1 MAAQTGDGALQLQSS
16 FLPTGDR
23 SAGQMRPSTNLSTN
37 PSTKWLEEPEFPSP
51 EEILRNSPPPLL
63 AIENDDIESKEVY
76 LEKHYRM
83 QRFEAVEPTRLAVN
97 EFRRTPSMPEGELAY
112 IYTNVQIQGVVLTT
126 HGAATRVSFSTER
139 ALDAPVDW
147 ANSERL
153 RQGSLV
159 VLSPTEDCFRSKCL
173 PATVAYRFLLGGLW
187 PDLEADPPEP
197 EETPPRVD
205 LYISDW
211 SEIDPNIKYYLLEAK
226 EGYFESFRHTMTAL
240 QASAYERSL
249 MHKYLLSN
257 DLSKSVENN
266 PVKARVQTRNALD
279 KSQVAACEAI
289 IGQQLSVVQGPPGTG
304 KTHTT
309 VVTIEEIISRY
320 PYKPQKPVIVAAQS
334 NHAVDQLLERCL
346 KRDLAVARLGGR
358 TVSDTIE
365 ERSLFNIREKSRG
378 TVTGIGLSPAVFR
391 DFETACQ
398 VLELQL
404 KGAFQGQQNYD
415 LKSFRD
421 AKIITSEQF
430 DSLDNDEW
438 VKSEETDP
446 LLAWLGWES
455 FITSPAKAP
464 HSAPKWK
471 AKARVYSE
479 EDPGKCRLPDPDKP
493 IGPYISFASKGP
505 EPSASRCRSLLR
517 NKDLYKVKAQHR
529 EDVFNYM
536 CLTLAQ
542 KNRTKL
548 QESLSKFKDACH
560 RLQRNKM
567 DRDYRVITKTHIEII
582 GCTITGLSKY
592 RKLLQTIN
600 PDILIIDEASEA
612 TEGSISAALLPS
624 LKHLALVGDH
634 QQLTP
639 RPITRILTEPVFA
652 LQVSLFERLV
662 TKNAMPC
669 QVLKMQR
676 RMIPELR
683 QLVNLF
689 YPGLSDHSSVLKRE
703 AINSIGPSLW
713 WFDHVW
719 SEQTGS
725 GASGHSIANNNE
737 ADMIIGFTKHLI
749 SCGTPVEK
757 VTILSFYTA
766 QQELINA
773 KLEAHNIGLGICKT
787 VDSFQGCENDVI
799 ILSIVRSPRP
809 GQRQT
814 VGFVENIHR
823 ATVALSRARNAFY
836 IFGNATKLQGS
847 ATWGPIL
854 DMMASRKGNYLP
866 LVCPIHQRT
875 YSVRSLE
882 DWAGLGEACCP
893 CDNHGRQESQMTM
906 IPDRIVKT
914 SDETTNQK
922 TAPSKNAETKTT
934 SDKKLGKRQK
944 CNQRGNKKA
953 SVSIQNK
960 PIQASSVAAKKGSI
974 TKLEKTALDRVQS
987 ASLSHGL
994 ASSKF
999 TDNTSSGGRSE
1010 DGTVYSSDYMIEVGY
1025 NTFIE
1030 EFEELAVQARAEKPS
1045 EQLVMPECFS
1055 SNQAAHREQK
1065 NAVEI
1070 GEDLIDFS

>member
-1 MAAQTGDGALQLQSS
+1 
-16 FLPTGDR
+16 
-23 SAGQMRPSTNLSTN
+23 MRPSTNVSTS

-51 EEILRNSPPPLL
+51 EDILRDSPPPLL
-63 AIENDDIESKEVY
+63 AIENDEIESKEVY

-83 QRFEAVEPTRLAVN
+83 QRFEAVEPTRLAVA
-97 EFRRTPSMPEGELAY
+97 EFRQTPSMPEGDLAY

-126 HGAATRVSFSTER
+126 HGAATRISFSTER

-147 ANSERL
+147 ANSQRL

-159 VLSPTEDCFRSKCL
+159 VLSPTEDGFRSKCL
-173 PATVAYRFLLGGLW
+173 VATVAYRFLFGGLW

-205 LYISDW
+205 LYISSDW

-226 EGYFESFRHTMTAL
+226 NGYFESFRHTMTAL
-240 QASAYERSL
+240 QAAASEISL
-249 MHKYLLSN
+249 MDKYLLSN
-257 DLSKSVENN
+257 DLSKRLENN
-266 PVKARVQTRNALD
+266 PVKARVQTLNVLD

-320 PYKPQKPVIVAAQS
+320 TYKPEKPVIVAAQS

-346 KRDLAVARLGGR
+346 KRDLFVGRLGGR

-365 ERSLFNIREKSRG
+365 EHSLFNIRGRHRG
-378 TVTGIGLSPAVFR
+378 TVTGIGLSPAAYR
-391 DFETACQ
+391 DFETARG

-415 LKSFRD
+415 AKSFRD

-430 DSLDNDEW
+430 ESLENDEW
-438 VKSEETDP
+438 VTSEETDP

-455 FITSPAKAP
+455 FTTSPAKAR
-464 HSAPKWK
+464 HSAQRWK
-471 AKARVYSE
+471 TKARVDSE
-479 EDPGKCRLPDPDKP
+479 EDPCKRRLLDPDKP

-536 CLTLAQ
+536 CLALAQ
-542 KNRTKL
+542 QNRTKL
-548 QESLSKFKDACH
+548 LESLLKFEDACH
-560 RLQRNKM
+560 RLQRNKI

-639 RPITRILTEPVFA
+639 RPITRILTEPIFA

-669 QVLKMQR
+669 QVLKIQR
-676 RMIPELR
+676 RMIPEIR

-689 YPGLSDHSSVLKRE
+689 YPGLGDHSSVLKRE
-703 AINSIGPSLW
+703 AINGIGLPLW

-725 GASGHSIANNNE
+725 GASRHSIANTNE

-757 VTILSFYTA
+757 ITILSFYAA

-773 KLEAHNIGLGICKT
+773 KLEAHNIGLRICKT

-799 ILSIVRSPRP
+799 ILSIVRSPHPGRRP
-809 GQRQT
+809 T
-814 VGFVENIHR
+814 AGFVENIHR

-836 IFGNATKLQGS
+836 IFGNATNLQGS

-854 DMMASRKGNYLP
+854 EMMASRRGNYLP

-875 YSVRSLE
+875 YSVRGLE
-882 DWAGLGEACCP
+882 DWAGMGEACCP
-893 CDNHGRQESQMTM
+893 CDNHGRQESQMNM
-906 IPDRIVKT
+906 IPNRIVKT
-914 SDETTNQK
+914 SDETTSQK
-922 TAPSKNAETKTT
+922 TAPGENVEAKAISV
-934 SDKKLGKRQK
+934 KKLGKRQRR
-944 CNQRGNKKA
+944 NQRGNKKA
-953 SVSIQNK
+953 QAT
-960 PIQASSVAAKKGSI
+960 QASSVAAKTGPI
-974 TKLEKTALDRVQS
+974 TKLEKTSLDRVQS
-987 ASLSHGL
+987 AWLSHGVP
-994 ASSKF
+994 SSKS
-999 TDNTSSGGRSE
+999 TDNTSSGGRSQ

-1025 NTFIE
+1025 DAFIE
-1030 EFEELAVQARAEKPS
+1030 EFEELAILARAETSS
-1045 EQLVMPECFS
+1045 EKLVKLEGAS
-1055 SNQAAHREQK
+1055 SNQAAHGEQK